1 MEQMQRIF
9 GDERFVTGKNGTVES
24 VLLSIAEY
32 SKIVDFL
39 EDQKLVDFFKEA
51 EAMPI
56 LSKEEALKYL
66 GKSFLRCITF

>member
-1 MEQMQRIF
+1 MEQIRRIF
-9 GDERFVTGKNGTVES
+9 GDERFVTGKNGIVEG

-51 EAMPI
+51 EGTPL

-66 GKSFLRCITF
+66 GND